1 MKTEIEIRSEIDTA
15 KNRLA
20 EIEAEKVEVLQR
32 REFDEYRDLQ
42 DESIVLMQKSITLYW
57 VLENSEAA
65 L

>member
-15 KNRLA
+15 KSRLA

-32 REFDEYRDLQ
+32 SEFDEYRDLQ

-57 VLENSEAA
+57 VLENSEAT